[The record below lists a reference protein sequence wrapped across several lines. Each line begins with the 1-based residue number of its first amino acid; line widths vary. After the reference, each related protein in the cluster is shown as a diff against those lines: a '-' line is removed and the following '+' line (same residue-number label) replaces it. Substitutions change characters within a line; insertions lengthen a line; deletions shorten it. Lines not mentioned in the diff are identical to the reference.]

1 MTQLLISAHSKLS
14 TYSLSGNDIETVNR
28 CVDELEDEKLLERH
42 HPILIFGKQCFPPRF
57 VGFFSAESVGYN
69 YSNQKVKAKKIT
81 QNLRNLLELVNVKL
95 ESNFNG
101 ILINKYQDGNDC
113 IGKHSDD
120 ERELTPK
127 GVVSISWGASR
138 KFRIRNKKTGKI
150 KLDYFTQNN
159 EILVMS
165 GDFQKEFTH
174 EIPIEKKVKEMRYS
188 FTFRQ
193 HTH

>member
-1 MTQLLISAHSKLS
+1 MTHLLISAQSKLS
-14 TYSLSGNDIETVNR
+14 TYSLSTNDIEIVNL
-28 CVDELEDEKLLERH
+28 CVEELEDENLLERH
-42 HPILIFGKQCFPPRF
+42 QPILIFGKKCLPPRF

-120 ERELTPK
+120 
-127 GVVSISWGASR
+127 
-138 KFRIRNKKTGKI
+138 
-150 KLDYFTQNN
+150 
-159 EILVMS
+159 
-165 GDFQKEFTH
+165 
-174 EIPIEKKVKEMRYS
+174 
-188 FTFRQ
+188 
-193 HTH
+193 